1 MPAIGS
7 VARSERIQVRAGAD
21 GTAGMARRPRRRRR
35 AMPAGAAP
43 FGAAGMPAGA
53 APFGAAGMRWSP
65 THQHLRWTVTAKK
78 FFRFFDFF
86 RGIFVTKD
94 RAAVDC

>member
-1 MPAIGS
+1 MPACSMSAMGS
-7 VARSERIQVRAGAD
+7 AARSERIQVR
-21 GTAGMARRPRRRRR
+21 
-35 AMPAGAAP
+35 AGAAP